1 MRLYF
6 AIALLTL
13 TPPLTFSHAIEVA
26 DSADSKES
34 NQVAEGNESTLTFQP
49 HFFSDANPA
58 TVIDMIERLPG
69 FQLDEGDNL
78 RGYGTSVGNVLLNGA
93 RPVSKRETLS
103 SVLGRIPAGRVE
115 RIELI
120 RSGARGIEM
129 GGHEVVANVVL
140 SDATFSDHSLTA
152 DANLFRGGPH
162 LYGGR
167 YDFTTLRDGQEYHFQ
182 LGRDF
187 TYTDSSGTGRSVQ
200 LDAAGNIL
208 SDEVMR
214 TGFDAD
220 AWHARG
226 GWTGSVGPGLMELS
240 AGIED
245 DEFEYRERIG
255 QDDDQRRIDSGTD
268 TRAADLALRYDQVL
282 SQSTRLEGRLLQNL
296 SWSDST
302 DVSDAN
308 GHHQLFES
316 DRDQGETIARGLFRW
331 SKSERIS
338 AEAGVELVYNFLDT
352 EQRYTLDGEPV
363 ELPLATTRVEERR
376 GEALTKVLWN
386 TSDSLQF
393 ELGARLEYST
403 IDQSG
408 DARASRSFLYPKP
421 RLVMTWQATDKHQ
434 LRARIEREVGQL
446 NFEDFAASS
455 TLSDGEVHGGNID
468 LRPQRRWIAEL
479 THEYRFS
486 DEGVVSVTL
495 RHDRIQDAI
504 DVIPLDD
511 GLTAIGNIGD
521 GTLSR
526 AAVNLQLPL
535 DRIGLDGALVSVQGR
550 YDRTRVTDP
559 TTGERRDLS
568 GVRPYDGSVRF
579 RHDVPGTELTWGVTW
594 LPKYRQPSFQPDQR
608 HYIELRDFYILFG
621 EYQLGDDLHFRAQ
634 LTLWD
639 DFEMGRDVYDD
650 RQSRELAFAERQYI
664 DPRDIL
670 KLTLRKS
677 F

>member
-1 MRLYF
+1 M
-6 AIALLTL
+6 
-13 TPPLTFSHAIEVA
+13 P
-26 DSADSKES
+26 
-34 NQVAEGNESTLTFQP
+34 NGNDETTLTFQP
-49 HFFSDANPA
+49 HFFADANPA

-120 RSGARGIEM
+120 RSGARGFEM

-152 DANLFRGGPH
+152 DANLFRGGPR

-167 YDFTTLRDGQEYHFQ
+167 YDFTTLRGGQEYHFQ

-187 TYTDSSGTGRSVQ
+187 TYTDSSGTGRSVR
-200 LDAAGNIL
+200 LDADGNVL
-208 SDEVMR
+208 SDERMR
-214 TGFDAD
+214 TDFDAD

-226 GWTGSVGPGLMELS
+226 GWTGPVGPGVMELS

-245 DEFEYRERIG
+245 DYFIYRERIG
-255 QDDDQRRIDSGTD
+255 QAGDERLIDSSTD
-268 TRAADLALRYDQVL
+268 TLAADIALRYDQAL
-282 SQSTRLEGRLLQNL
+282 SQSAHFEGRLLQNL
-296 SWSDST
+296 SWSDSF

-308 GHHQLFES
+308 VHHQLFDS
-316 DRDQGETIARGLFRW
+316 GRDQGETIARGLFRW
-331 SKSERIS
+331 SASSRVS
-338 AEAGVELVYNFLDT
+338 AEAGVEMVYNFLDA
-352 EQRYTLDGEPV
+352 EQHYTLDGEPV
-363 ELPLATTRVEERR
+363 DLPLATTRVEERR
-376 GEALTKVLWN
+376 AEALAKLVWN
-386 TSDSLQF
+386 SSDALQF
-393 ELGARLEYST
+393 ELGARLEYSV

-421 RLVMTWQATDKHQ
+421 RLVMTWQASEKHQ
-434 LRARIEREVGQL
+434 LRARFEREVGQL

-486 DEGVVSVTL
+486 DEGVVHLTL

-511 GLTAIGNIGD
+511 GLSAIGNIGD
-521 GTLSR
+521 ATLNR

-535 DRIGLDGALVSVQGR
+535 DRIGLEGALLSVQAR

-559 TTGERRDLS
+559 TTDQTRDLS

-579 RHDVPGTELTWGVTW
+579 RQDVSGTELTWGVTW

-621 EYQLGDDLHFRAQ
+621 EYQFSEDLHFRAQ

-650 RQSRELAFAERQYI
+650 RHSRELAFAERQYI